1 VLVRVVGHVGCF
13 MRLGGGVQ
21 VLGEGN
27 EGRGWIRACGRFGMG
42 V

>member
-1 VLVRVVGHVGCF
+1 VLVRVVGHVGGF
-13 MRLGGGVQ
+13 RWRWGGVQ

-27 EGRGWIRACGRFGMG
+27 EGRGRIRACGRFGMG